1 MYLKFPMFP
10 MFPNDVPEVP
20 VVPLVP
26 TVVNVVWQNTYYT
39 LPNNIG
45 GIYSAGKSLTKF

>member
-10 MFPNDVPEVP
+10 MFPKDVPEVP

-26 TVVNVVWQNTYYT
+26 TTVNVVWQNKVLQ
-39 LPNNIG
+39 LPNNIVLG
-45 GIYSAGKSLTKF
+45 DPDAVSRITA